1 MSQLINYYF
10 IIKGDFVTDYVIET
24 TNLSKKYSK
33 KYVVDSIDMHVER
46 GKIYGLLGKNG
57 AGKTTTMCMLLNLVA
72 PSDGD
77 ILLFGMNP
85 KEHSKEVYSNI
96 GSIIETP
103 GFYENL
109 TAYENLE
116 IVSKLRG
123 KYNPLNIKMVLEMVN
138 LDHEKTKKF
147 KDYSLG
153 MKQRLGIAAAIM
165 HNPELLILDEPING
179 LDPFGIKEIR
189 DLLKRLSREYGV
201 TILISSHILSEI
213 ENIADVI
220 GFMDEGCLI
229 DEITKEELHTRLNK
243 FVEFEVSDID
253 LAVDLLKDTGFEEN
267 GDFTFARNIGNY
279 IEDMNSLKSFESDGY
294 VNSEDGFES
303 SENAI
308 GGTIHLLTNLDLRD
322 QFNKLFVSSGID
334 VRKVNLCEENL
345 EEFFTRIVS
354 SA

>member
-1 MSQLINYYF
+1 MM
-10 IIKGDFVTDYVIET
+10 TDYVIET
-24 TNLSKKYSK
+24 TNLSKRYSENL
-33 KYVVDSIDMHVER
+33 VVNSIDMHVEK

-57 AGKTTTMCMLLNLVA
+57 AGKTTTMCMLLNLVH
-72 PSDGD
+72 PSGGE
-77 ILLFGMNP
+77 ILLFGKDP
-85 KEHSKEVYSNI
+85 KRYARDVYSNI

-116 IVSKLRG
+116 IIARLRG
-123 KYNPLNIKMVLEMVN
+123 NYNPLNVKMVLEMVN
-138 LDHEKTKKF
+138 LDHEKSKQF
-147 KDYSLG
+147 KDFSLG

-189 DLLKRLSREYGV
+189 DLLKKLSCDYGV

-220 GFMDEGCLI
+220 GFMDNGVLI
-229 DEITKEELHTRLNK
+229 DEISREELHNRLNK

-253 LAVDLLKDTGFEEN
+253 LAIDLMNKTGMKENVDYCFK
-267 GDFTFARNIGNY
+267 RNLSEY
-279 IEDMNSLKSFESDGY
+279 IDDLDSNKNSDG
-294 VNSEDGFES
+294 VI
-303 SENAI
+303 I
-308 GGTIHLLTNLDLRD
+308 GGTIHLLSNLDLRD
-322 QFNKLFVSSGID
+322 EFNRLFVSSGIK

-345 EEFFTRIVS
+345 EEFFTRIIS
-354 SA
+354 NT